1 MGELYKYGMIAGG
14 RPMSDTAEQK
24 RPARSMLSRALHVLG
39 RFNPLRALSL
49 RTGRPGV
56 SVVVFAPDGRSR
68 MLNLNLR
75 HPLMLAVA
83 GAVMLAVLGGAFS
96 FGLALGRGSSHDLA
110 LEQASHWMDVLSA
123 QREQLADL
131 RVQMNARARALA
143 IQVGDLQAH
152 MIRLDALG
160 ERLTKMAGLT
170 GDAFDFRHQPP
181 IGGPEAPMPGGGAAM
196 PGLASMIGH
205 LQGEVTL
212 RASQLAALENLILSR
227 KLHQAIRPQGRPVSV
242 GWVSSPFG
250 PRIDP
255 FTGKPGFHEG
265 MDFAAPLGTPIHAVA
280 AGVVTWAGPMDGFG
294 NMVQI
299 NDGEGYSTLYA
310 HSEKLLVHVGET
322 VKRGEV
328 IALVGDTGWSTGP
341 HVHFQ
346 VMRDGHPINPAAFI
360 GQPTQTLAQV
370 IKGR

>member
-1 MGELYKYGMIAGG
+1 
-14 RPMSDTAEQK
+14 MSDTADQA
-24 RPARSMLSRALHVLG
+24 RPARSTLWRALHTLG

-49 RTGRPGV
+49 RTGRPGM
-56 SVVVFAPDGRSR
+56 SVVVFTRDGRSR
-68 MLNLNLR
+68 LLNLNLR
-75 HPLMLAVA
+75 HPLMLAAV
-83 GAVMLAVLGGAFS
+83 GAALLAVLGGAFS

-110 LEQASHWMDVLSA
+110 LEQASHWMDVLST

-181 IGGPEAPMPGGGAAM
+181 IGGPESPMPGGGAAM
-196 PGLASMIGH
+196 PSLASMIGH

-227 KLHQAIRPQGRPVSV
+227 KLHQEIRPEGRPVQV

-294 NMVQI
+294 NMVKI

-310 HSEKLLVHVGET
+310 HAEKLLVHVGET
-322 VKRGEV
+322 VKRGAV

-346 VMRDGHPINPAAFI
+346 VMREGQPINPAGFI
-360 GQPTQTLAQV
+360 GRPTMTLAQV